1 MNNTYQRFITSSCLK
16 SVLVLSMTLL
26 VLQSHAAK
34 SISDSTLIPVDPRT
48 RIGHLENGLTYYL
61 RHNNWP
67 EDRACFYLCQRVGSI
82 QETDSQRGLA
92 HFLEHMCFNGS
103 DHFMGNAIEHY
114 CESLGLNNG
123 EGINAFTSIEKTVYY
138 IDDVPTNIG
147 EEKLDSCLLIL
158 YDWANGLTLDSVE
171 IEKERGIVHEE
182 WRTSRDA
189 TTRIYERQLPIL
201 YPNSKYGHRL
211 PIGLMEVIDNFNHKE
226 LRDYYEKWYN
236 PDNQCVIIVGNI
248 DVDKTEAK
256 IKDIFGT
263 IRPSAIPGIV
273 KREEV
278 QDHSG
283 IIYSMDKDKELQENT
298 VFVQFKHKAYTAQD
312 RQYIRYWNEN
322 YKTNAALAMLN
333 IRYDDEALKSDC
345 PYLTA
350 GAYDESYFVSTTKA
364 AFELY
369 CTAKDSMQAKALEGM
384 VKECKR
390 AVQYGF
396 TQEEYKRYQ
405 DENVSRLDNLLL
417 TADRRESSG
426 LAEECYNHYLSGTDI
441 SSIEDYVRI
450 MKEITLSTTLE
461 DINIRMKELMPNDTN
476 NMVIGCWSIEK
487 DGINYPSEDDLYSSY
502 KAGID
507 ASVTPYE
514 DDLKGASLLSET
526 PVGGEIV
533 SEQYN
538 KELDYT
544 KYILSNGVHVLM
556 KKTDIEKS
564 QILMKGYGKAGW
576 TMYNEDD
583 DPNIVM
589 LNSIPFGNNGLTS
602 SQCNKLLSGK
612 RVSLDY
618 NISQRTFTFTGSAN
632 PYDIETLLQ
641 LIYADFTNISKDEAE
656 FKKTI
661 EDTALSIRN
670 SKTDPESAFSDS
682 VTVTSVGHHPRFK
695 ILEEEDLERVSLD
708 RIHEMIKE
716 QTACA
721 KNYTFVFVGN
731 IDSIKMRSLVEK
743 YLASLPNTKEIQR
756 GRFIKTW
763 LQEDAYCHFT
773 RKMETPKTMVQIE
786 WFTESI
792 PYTLE
797 NSLIANM
804 ANKILDMVYQKNIR
818 EENSATYGCNADYFL
833 IRGEEEDCQVGFSV
847 DCTMK
852 PEMCDT
858 VISLI
863 KQEFNKL
870 QTDIDEIMFRNAK
883 EIMLKD
889 LDELEKTKNGFWLDI
904 IWKKEDKGIDLY
916 SERRRIIEGIQ
927 IDDIRTFM
935 RRLQTNSHLCET
947 LMKPEPSN

>member
-1 MNNTYQRFITSSCLK
+1 MNNNNQRFITSYCLK
-16 SVLVLSMTLL
+16 SVLVLSMTLF

-34 SISDSTLIPVDPRT
+34 IISDSTLITVDPRT
-48 RIGHLENGLTYYL
+48 RIGKLDNGLTYYL

-103 DHFMGNAIEHY
+103 EHFKGNSIEHF

-123 EGINAFTSIEKTVYY
+123 EDINAFTSIEKTVYY
-138 IDDVPTNIG
+138 IDNVPTDIG
-147 EEKLDSCLLIL
+147 QEKLDSCLWIL
-158 YDWANGLTLDSVE
+158 YDWANGLSLDSLE

-189 TTRIYERQLPIL
+189 TSRIYERQLPIL
-201 YPNSKYGHRL
+201 YPSSKYGHRL
-211 PIGLMEVIDNFNHKE
+211 PIGLMEVVDNFSHKE

-236 PDNQCVIIVGNI
+236 PENQCVIIVGNVDI
-248 DVDKTEAK
+248 DKTEAK

-278 QDHSG
+278 QDHKG
-283 IIYSMDKDKELQENT
+283 VIYSMDKDKELQENT

-312 RQYIRYWNEN
+312 RQFIRYWKEIFR
-322 YKTNAALAMLN
+322 TNAALGMLN
-333 IRYDDEALKSDC
+333 VRYDDEALKSDC

-369 CTAKDSMQAKALEGM
+369 CSAKDSMQAKALEGM

-405 DENVSRLDNLLL
+405 DEEVSRLDNLLL
-417 TADRRESSG
+417 TAERRESSG
-426 LAEECYNHYLSGTDI
+426 LAEECYKHYLSGTDI
-441 SSIEDYVRI
+441 SSVEDYVAI
-450 MKEITLSTTLE
+450 MKEIVLSTTLE
-461 DINIRMKELMPNDTN
+461 DVNNKMKDLLPTGTD
-476 NMVIGCWSIEK
+476 NMVLGCWSIEK
-487 DGINYPSEDDLYSSY
+487 DGVAYPSEEDLYASY
-502 KAGID
+502 KSGME
-507 ASVTPYE
+507 ASISPYE
-514 DDLKGASLLSET
+514 DNLKGASLLSEI
-526 PVGGEIV
+526 PSGGDII

-538 KELDYT
+538 KDLNYT
-544 KYILSNGVHVLM
+544 RYILSNGVHVLT

-576 TMYNEDD
+576 TMYNEED
-583 DPNIVM
+583 DPNIIM

-602 SQCNKLLSGK
+602 SQINKLLSGK

-618 NISQRTFTFTGSAN
+618 SISQRTFTFTGSAN
-632 PYDIETLLQ
+632 PYDIETLMQ
-641 LIYADFTNISKDEAE
+641 LIYADFTNITKDEAE
-656 FKKTI
+656 FKKAI
-661 EDTALSIRN
+661 DETALSIRN

-682 VTVTSVGHHPRFK
+682 VTVTTAGHHPRFK
-695 ILEEEDLERVSLD
+695 ILEEEDLARVSLE

-716 QTACA
+716 QTASA

-731 IDSIKMRSLVEK
+731 IDSIKMRSLVKK
-743 YLASLPNTKEIQR
+743 YLASLPNTKEVQR

-763 LQEDAYCHFT
+763 LQEDAYCHFI

-797 NSLIANM
+797 NNLLANT
-804 ANKILDMVYQKNIR
+804 ANKILNMVFQKVIR
-818 EENSATYGCNADYFL
+818 EENSATYGCDADYFL
-833 IRGEEEDCQVGFSV
+833 IRGEGDDCQVGFSV
-847 DCTMK
+847 DCTIQ
-852 PEMCDT
+852 PEMCDS
-858 VISLI
+858 VLVMI
-863 KQEFNKL
+863 KQEFERL
-870 QTDIDEIMFRNAK
+870 STDIDETMFKNAR

-904 IWKKEDKGIDLY
+904 IWKKEDKGIDFY
-916 SERRRIIEGIQ
+916 TDRRNIIENIQ
-927 IDDIRTFM
+927 MDDIKAFM
-935 RRLQTNSHLCET
+935 HKLQDNSHLCEI
-947 LMKPEPSN
+947 LMQPQ

>member
-1 MNNTYQRFITSSCLK
+1 MNNINQRLITGFCLK

-34 SISDSTLIPVDPRT
+34 IISDSTLIPVDPRT
-48 RIGHLENGLTYYL
+48 RIGKLDNGLTYYL

-103 DHFMGNAIEHY
+103 EHFKGNSIEHF

-123 EGINAFTSIEKTVYY
+123 EDINAFTSIEKTVYY
-138 IDDVPTNIG
+138 IDNVPTDIG
-147 EEKLDSCLLIL
+147 QEKLDSCLWIL
-158 YDWANGLTLDSVE
+158 YDWANGLSLDSLE

-189 TTRIYERQLPIL
+189 TSRIYERQLPIL
-201 YPNSKYGHRL
+201 YPTSKYGHRL
-211 PIGLMEVIDNFNHKE
+211 PIGLMEVVDNFSHKE

-236 PDNQCVIIVGNI
+236 PENQCVIIVGNVDI
-248 DVDKTEAK
+248 DKTETK
-256 IKDIFGT
+256 IRDIFGA

-273 KREEV
+273 RREEV
-278 QDHSG
+278 QDHKG
-283 IIYSMDKDKELQENT
+283 VIYSMDKDKELQENT
-298 VFVQFKHKAYTAQD
+298 VFVQFKHKAYTAKD
-312 RQYIRYWNEN
+312 RQFIRYWKEN
-322 YKTNAALAMLN
+322 FRTNAALGMLN
-333 IRYDDEALKSDC
+333 VRYDDEALKSDC

-369 CTAKDSMQAKALEGM
+369 CSAKDSMQAKALEGM

-405 DENVSRLDNLLL
+405 DEEVSKLDNLLL
-417 TADRRESSG
+417 TAERRESSG
-426 LAEECYNHYLSGTDI
+426 LAEECYKHYLSGTDI
-441 SSIEDYVRI
+441 SSVEDYVAI
-450 MKEITLSTTLE
+450 MKEIVLSTTLE
-461 DINIRMKELMPNDTN
+461 DVNNKMKDLLPTGTD
-476 NMVIGCWSIEK
+476 NMVLGCWSIEK
-487 DGINYPSEDDLYSSY
+487 DGVAYPSEEDLYASY
-502 KAGID
+502 KSGME
-507 ASVTPYE
+507 ASVSPYE
-514 DDLKGASLLSET
+514 DNLKGASLLSEM
-526 PVGGEIV
+526 PSGGDII

-538 KELDYT
+538 KDLNYT
-544 KYILSNGVHVLM
+544 RYILSNGVHVLT
-556 KKTDIEKS
+556 KKTYIEKS

-576 TMYNEDD
+576 TMYNEED
-583 DPNIVM
+583 DPNIIM

-602 SQCNKLLSGK
+602 SQINKLLSGK

-618 NISQRTFTFTGSAN
+618 SISQRTFTFTGSAN
-632 PYDIETLLQ
+632 PYDIETLMQ
-641 LIYADFTNISKDEAE
+641 LIYADFTNITKDEAE
-656 FKKTI
+656 FKKSI
-661 EDTALSIRN
+661 DETALSIRN

-682 VTVTSVGHHPRFK
+682 VTVTTAGHHPRFK
-695 ILEEEDLERVSLD
+695 ILEEEDLARVSLE

-716 QTACA
+716 QTASA

-731 IDSIKMRSLVEK
+731 IDSIKMRSLIKK
-743 YLASLPNTKEIQR
+743 YLASLPNTKEVQR

-797 NSLIANM
+797 NSLLANT
-804 ANKILDMVYQKNIR
+804 ANKILNMVFQKVIR
-818 EENSATYGCNADYFL
+818 EENSATYGCDADYFL
-833 IRGEEEDCQVGFSV
+833 IRGERDDCQVGFSV
-847 DCTMK
+847 DCTMQ
-852 PEMCDT
+852 PEMCDS
-858 VISLI
+858 VLVMI
-863 KQEFNKL
+863 KQEFERL
-870 QTDIDEIMFRNAK
+870 STEIDETMFKNAK

-904 IWKKEDKGIDLY
+904 IWKKEDKGIDFY
-916 SERRRIIEGIQ
+916 TDRRNIIETLQ
-927 IDDIRTFM
+927 MDDIKAFM
-935 RRLQTNSHLCET
+935 HKLQEKSHLCEI
-947 LMKPEPSN
+947 LMQPQ

>member
-1 MNNTYQRFITSSCLK
+1 MNTYLRFTTSYCLK
-16 SVLVLSMTLL
+16 SVLFLSMTLQ
-26 VLQSHAAK
+26 VLQSHADNH
-34 SISDSTLIPVDPRT
+34 ISDSTLIPVDPRT
-48 RIGHLENGLTYYL
+48 RIGKLDNGLTYYL

-103 DHFMGNAIEHY
+103 EHFKGNSIEHF

-123 EGINAFTSIEKTVYY
+123 EDINAFTSIEKTIYY
-138 IDDVPTNIG
+138 IDNVPTNITQ
-147 EEKLDSCLLIL
+147 EKLDSCLWIL
-158 YDWANGLTLDSVE
+158 YDWANGLSLDSLE

-189 TTRIYERQLPIL
+189 TSRIYERQLPIL
-201 YPNSKYGHRL
+201 YPTSKYGHRL
-211 PIGLMEVIDNFNHKE
+211 PIGLMEVVDNFSHKE

-236 PDNQCVIIVGNI
+236 PENQCVIIVGNVDI
-248 DVDKTEAK
+248 DKTETK
-256 IKDIFGT
+256 IKSIFSA
-263 IRPSAIPGIV
+263 IRPSATPGIV

-278 QDHSG
+278 QDHKG
-283 IIYSMDKDKELQENT
+283 VIYSMDKDKELQENT

-312 RQYIRYWNEN
+312 RQFIQYWKEN
-322 YKTNAALAMLN
+322 FRTNAALGMLN
-333 IRYDDEALKSDC
+333 VRYDDEALKSDC

-350 GAYDESYFVSTTKA
+350 GAYDEAYFVSTTKA

-369 CTAKDSMQAKALEGM
+369 CTAKDSMQAKALEGL

-405 DENVSRLDNLLL
+405 DEEVSRLDNLLL
-417 TADRRESSG
+417 TAERRESSG
-426 LAEECYNHYLSGTDI
+426 LAEECYKHYLSGTDI
-441 SSIEDYVRI
+441 SSVEDYVAI
-450 MKEITLSTTLE
+450 MKEIVLSTTLE
-461 DINIRMKELMPNDTN
+461 DVNNKMKELLPTGTD

-487 DGINYPSEDDLYSSY
+487 DGVTYPSEEDLYASY
-502 KAGID
+502 KSGME
-507 ASVTPYE
+507 ASVSPYE
-514 DDLKGASLLSET
+514 DNLKGASLLSEI
-526 PVGGEIV
+526 PSGGDII

-538 KELDYT
+538 KDLNYT
-544 KYILSNGVHVLM
+544 RYILSNGVHVLT

-576 TMYNEDD
+576 TIYNEED
-583 DPNIVM
+583 DPNIIM

-602 SQCNKLLSGK
+602 SQYNKLLSGK

-618 NISQRTFTFTGSAN
+618 SISQRTFTFTGSAN
-632 PYDIETLLQ
+632 PYDIETLMQ
-641 LIYADFTNISKDEAE
+641 LIYADFTNITKDEAE
-656 FKKTI
+656 FKKAI
-661 EDTALSIRN
+661 DETALSIRN

-682 VTVTSVGHHPRFK
+682 VTVTTAGHHPRFK
-695 ILEEEDLERVSLD
+695 ILEEEDLARVSLE

-716 QTACA
+716 QTASA

-731 IDSIKMRSLVEK
+731 IDSIKMRSLVKK
-743 YLASLPNTKEIQR
+743 YLASLPNTKEVQR

-797 NSLIANM
+797 NSLLANT
-804 ANKILDMVYQKNIR
+804 ANKILNMVFQKVIR
-818 EENSATYGCNADYFL
+818 EENSATYGCDADYFL
-833 IRGEEEDCQVGFSV
+833 IRGERDDCQVGFSV
-847 DCTMK
+847 DCTMQ
-852 PEMCDT
+852 PEMCDS
-858 VISLI
+858 VLVMI
-863 KQEFNKL
+863 KQEFERL
-870 QTDIDEIMFRNAK
+870 STEIDETMFKNAK

-904 IWKKEDKGIDLY
+904 IWKKEDKGIDFY
-916 SERRRIIEGIQ
+916 SDRRNIIENIQ
-927 IDDIRTFM
+927 IDDIKAFM
-935 RRLQTNSHLCET
+935 HKLQANSHLCEI
-947 LMKPEPSN
+947 LMQPQ

>member
-1 MNNTYQRFITSSCLK
+1 MNTYLRFTTSYCLK
-16 SVLVLSMTLL
+16 SVLFLSMTLQ
-26 VLQSHAAK
+26 VLQSHADNH
-34 SISDSTLIPVDPRT
+34 ISDSILIPVDPRT
-48 RIGHLENGLTYYL
+48 RIGKLDNGLTYYL

-103 DHFMGNAIEHY
+103 EHFKGNSIEHF

-123 EGINAFTSIEKTVYY
+123 EDINAFTSIEKTVYY
-138 IDDVPTNIG
+138 IDNVPTYIG
-147 EEKLDSCLLIL
+147 QEKLDSCLWIL
-158 YDWANGLTLDSVE
+158 YDWANGLSLDSLE

-189 TTRIYERQLPIL
+189 TSRIYERQLPIL
-201 YPNSKYGHRL
+201 YPTSKYGHRL
-211 PIGLMEVIDNFNHKE
+211 PIGLMEVVDNFSHKE

-236 PDNQCVIIVGNI
+236 PENQCVIIVGNVDI
-248 DVDKTEAK
+248 DKTEAK
-256 IKDIFGT
+256 IRDIFGA

-278 QDHSG
+278 QDHKG
-283 IIYSMDKDKELQENT
+283 VIYSMDKDKELQENT

-312 RQYIRYWNEN
+312 RQFIRYWKEIFR
-322 YKTNAALAMLN
+322 TNAALGMLN
-333 IRYDDEALKSDC
+333 VRYDDEALKSDC

-369 CTAKDSMQAKALEGM
+369 CSAKDSMQAKALEGM

-405 DENVSRLDNLLL
+405 DEEVSKLDNLLL
-417 TADRRESSG
+417 TAERRESSG
-426 LAEECYNHYLSGTDI
+426 LAEECYKHYLSGTDI
-441 SSIEDYVRI
+441 SSVEDYVAI
-450 MKEITLSTTLE
+450 MKEIVLSTTLE
-461 DINIRMKELMPNDTN
+461 DVNNRMKDLLPTGTD

-487 DGINYPSEDDLYSSY
+487 DGVAYPSEEDLYASY
-502 KAGID
+502 KSGME
-507 ASVTPYE
+507 ASVSPYE
-514 DDLKGASLLSET
+514 DNLKGASLLSEM
-526 PVGGEIV
+526 PSGGDII

-538 KELDYT
+538 KDLNYT
-544 KYILSNGVHVLM
+544 RYILSNGVHVLT

-576 TMYNEDD
+576 TMYNEED
-583 DPNIVM
+583 DPNIIM

-602 SQCNKLLSGK
+602 SQINKLLSGK

-618 NISQRTFTFTGSAN
+618 SISQRTFTFTGSAN
-632 PYDIETLLQ
+632 PYDIETLMQ
-641 LIYADFTNISKDEAE
+641 LIYADFTNITKDEAE
-656 FKKTI
+656 FKKAI
-661 EDTALSIRN
+661 DETALSIRN

-682 VTVTSVGHHPRFK
+682 VTVTTAGHHPRFK
-695 ILEEEDLERVSLD
+695 ILEEEDLARVSLE

-716 QTACA
+716 QTASA

-731 IDSIKMRSLVEK
+731 IDSIKMRSLVKK
-743 YLASLPNTKEIQR
+743 YLASLPNTKEVQR

-797 NSLIANM
+797 NSLLAST
-804 ANKILDMVYQKNIR
+804 ANKILNMVFQKVIR
-818 EENSATYGCNADYFL
+818 EENSATYGCDADYFL
-833 IRGEEEDCQVGFSV
+833 IRGERDDCQVGFSV
-847 DCTMK
+847 DCTMQ
-852 PEMCDT
+852 PEMCDS
-858 VISLI
+858 VLVMI
-863 KQEFNKL
+863 KQEFERL
-870 QTDIDEIMFRNAK
+870 STEIDETMFKNAK

-904 IWKKEDKGIDLY
+904 IWKKEDKGIDFY
-916 SERRRIIEGIQ
+916 SDRRNIIKNIQ
-927 IDDIRTFM
+927 IDDIKVFM
-935 RRLQTNSHLCET
+935 HKLQANSHLCEI
-947 LMKPEPSN
+947 LMQPQ

>member
-1 MNNTYQRFITSSCLK
+1 MNTYLRFTTSYCLK
-16 SVLVLSMTLL
+16 SVLFLSMTLQ
-26 VLQSHAAK
+26 VLQSHADNH
-34 SISDSTLIPVDPRT
+34 ISDSILIPVDPRT
-48 RIGHLENGLTYYL
+48 RIGKLDNGLTYYL

-103 DHFMGNAIEHY
+103 EHFKGNSIEHF

-123 EGINAFTSIEKTVYY
+123 EDINAFTSIEKTVYY
-138 IDDVPTNIG
+138 IDNVPTDIG
-147 EEKLDSCLLIL
+147 QEKLDSCLWIL
-158 YDWANGLTLDSVE
+158 YDWANGLSLDSLE

-189 TTRIYERQLPIL
+189 TSRIYERQLPIL
-201 YPNSKYGHRL
+201 YPTSKYGHRL
-211 PIGLMEVIDNFNHKE
+211 PIGLMEVVDNFSHKE

-236 PDNQCVIIVGNI
+236 PENQCVIIVGNVDI
-248 DVDKTEAK
+248 DKTEAK
-256 IKDIFGT
+256 IRDIFGA

-278 QDHSG
+278 QDHKG
-283 IIYSMDKDKELQENT
+283 VIYSMDKDKELQENT

-312 RQYIRYWNEN
+312 RQFIRYWKEIFR
-322 YKTNAALAMLN
+322 TNAALGMLN
-333 IRYDDEALKSDC
+333 VRYDDEALKSDC

-369 CTAKDSMQAKALEGM
+369 CSAKDSMQAKALEGM

-405 DENVSRLDNLLL
+405 DEEVSKLDNLLL
-417 TADRRESSG
+417 TAERRESSG
-426 LAEECYNHYLSGTDI
+426 LAEECYKHYLSGTDI
-441 SSIEDYVRI
+441 SSVEDYVAI
-450 MKEITLSTTLE
+450 MKEIVLSTTLE
-461 DINIRMKELMPNDTN
+461 DVNNRMKDLLPTGTD

-487 DGINYPSEDDLYSSY
+487 DGVAYPSEEDLYASY
-502 KAGID
+502 KSGME
-507 ASVTPYE
+507 ASVSPYE
-514 DDLKGASLLSET
+514 DNLKGASLLSEM
-526 PVGGEIV
+526 PSGGDII

-538 KELDYT
+538 KDLNYT
-544 KYILSNGVHVLM
+544 RYILSNGVHVLT

-576 TMYNEDD
+576 TMYNEED
-583 DPNIVM
+583 DPNIIM

-602 SQCNKLLSGK
+602 SQYNKLLSGK

-618 NISQRTFTFTGSAN
+618 SISQRTFTFTGSAN
-632 PYDIETLLQ
+632 PYDIETLMQ
-641 LIYADFTNISKDEAE
+641 LIYADFTNITKDEAE
-656 FKKTI
+656 FKKAI
-661 EDTALSIRN
+661 DETALSIRN

-682 VTVTSVGHHPRFK
+682 VTVTTAGHHPRFK
-695 ILEEEDLERVSLD
+695 ILEEEDLARVSLE

-716 QTACA
+716 QTASA

-731 IDSIKMRSLVEK
+731 IDSIKMRSLVKK
-743 YLASLPNTKEIQR
+743 YLASLPNTKEVQR

-797 NSLIANM
+797 NSLLAST
-804 ANKILDMVYQKNIR
+804 ANKILNMVFQKVIR
-818 EENSATYGCNADYFL
+818 EENSATYGCDADYFL
-833 IRGEEEDCQVGFSV
+833 IRGERDDCQVGFSV
-847 DCTMK
+847 DCTMQ
-852 PEMCDT
+852 PEMCDS
-858 VISLI
+858 VLVMI
-863 KQEFNKL
+863 KQEFERL
-870 QTDIDEIMFRNAK
+870 STEIDETMFKNAK

-904 IWKKEDKGIDLY
+904 IWKKEDKGIDFY
-916 SERRRIIEGIQ
+916 SDRRNIIKNIQ
-927 IDDIRTFM
+927 IDDIKVFM
-935 RRLQTNSHLCET
+935 HKLQANSHLCEI
-947 LMKPEPSN
+947 LMQPQ